1 MLALL
6 LLDGRPER
14 PERPAPRVPRGNPRR
29 EIPLVLASACTIGG
43 AVAGGWEGFGAIV
56 AAAVLLRVGFGPLT
70 PLAGSLRDHQQ

>member
-14 PERPAPRVPRGNPRR
+14 PEPPAPRVPRGNPRR
-29 EIPLVLASACTIGG
+29 EIPLVLAGACTLGG

-56 AAAVLLRVGFGPLT
+56 AAAVLMRVGVGPL
-70 PLAGSLRDHQQ
+70 PRPVGGLRDHRQ